1 MKHIV
6 VKDIKS
12 ETKVFKFIYIQDF
25 FFLLFYMSVIYLL
38 GNLVNVLLLV
48 PFYIF
53 SGLVDS
59 EEQLECQKKKLGKPV
74 YLLKKGYGGL

>member
-25 FFLLFYMSVIYLL
+25 SFYCSI
-38 GNLVNVLLLV
+38 
-48 PFYIF
+48 
-53 SGLVDS
+53 
-59 EEQLECQKKKLGKPV
+59 
-74 YLLKKGYGGL
+74 

>member
-25 FFLLFYMSVIYLL
+25 FETVSSFV
-38 GNLVNVLLLV
+38 
-48 PFYIF
+48 
-53 SGLVDS
+53 
-59 EEQLECQKKKLGKPV
+59 
-74 YLLKKGYGGL
+74 